1 MMQAHQ
7 DIENVITSLKRRVKE
22 LEVENGELTAQ
33 VMQLS
38 AVGAPLADEM
48 VEWLPPG
55 MWKFLT
61 RNEMTVVNFLA
72 RHRGK
77 IVSRARLMAA
87 LYPDPDKQPEAKII
101 DVLVCKIRKKL
112 LARHVS
118 FVVTTAWGRG
128 YMLEEVNHG

>member
-1 MMQAHQ
+1 MMQAQQ

-77 IVSRARLMAA
+77 IVSRARMMSV

-128 YMLEEVNHG
+128 YMLEELNH